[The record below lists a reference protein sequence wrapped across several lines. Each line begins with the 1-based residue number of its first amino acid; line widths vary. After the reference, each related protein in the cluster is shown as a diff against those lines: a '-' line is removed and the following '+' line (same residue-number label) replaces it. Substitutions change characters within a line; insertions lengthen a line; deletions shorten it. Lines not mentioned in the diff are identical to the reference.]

1 MEANYGTGDVR
12 YRGDV
17 EDGSR
22 VGEAEIEP
30 VRGLYQQFEKDV
42 STCRGEQVTSNCA
55 GTCYKDVVS
64 ASRRIKVKY

>member
-30 VRGLYQQFEKDV
+30 VRGLYQ
-42 STCRGEQVTSNCA
+42 
-55 GTCYKDVVS
+55 
-64 ASRRIKVKY
+64 

>member
-17 EDGSR
+17 ENGSR

-42 STCRGEQVTSNCA
+42 STYRREQITSNCV

-64 ASRRIKVKY
+64 AASKIKFRY